1 MAGWLA
7 DRIAPRFLIF
17 FSLVA
22 TGALGLWYSTAPSMT
37 GLMIIFGCWGL
48 TTGLTFWA
56 SVLKRVKMI
65 AHHSEQGRFFGILDG
80 GRGLV
85 EALLATVAPG
95 LFAFATETRGE
106 SAAEGF
112 NPLSYQIPKN
122 NKASLKPEPYSG
134 FLLCF
139 NPCRPTSRGHIE
151 IASKKPEDAALID
164 PNYLSTQ
171 KDIDEVIQG
180 SRLMRKIM
188 QAPALRG
195 ITVEEVL
202 PGPVVETDEQMLQY
216 FRDNSGSIY
225 HLCGSCAMGADT
237 QKSVVD
243 KRLKVH
249 GLEGLRVVDASI
261 FPNVTSGN
269 THAAV
274 LMVAEK
280 GADLILQDAR
290 LHYSPVSKM
299 NFRPRRC
306 SYL

>member
-1 MAGWLA
+1 M
-7 DRIAPRFLIF
+7 
-17 FSLVA
+17 
-22 TGALGLWYSTAPSMT
+22 
-37 GLMIIFGCWGL
+37 
-48 TTGLTFWA
+48 
-56 SVLKRVKMI
+56 
-65 AHHSEQGRFFGILDG
+65 
-80 GRGLV
+80 
-85 EALLATVAPG
+85 
-95 LFAFATETRGE
+95 
-106 SAAEGF
+106 
-112 NPLSYQIPKN
+112 
-122 NKASLKPEPYSG
+122 
-134 FLLCF
+134 CF

-280 GADLILQDAR
+280 GADLILQDA
-290 LHYSPVSKM
+290 
-299 NFRPRRC
+299 
-306 SYL
+306 